1 MKFAKV
7 LAESSAHFENDE
19 YRAALAPYKRWKKTK
34 ELSDVSSFTSMLTH
48 ECRHIDA
55 VFKNNWK
62 RLFKQSRMGN
72 KGPKGPK
79 GPKEPRGIG
88 CCLNKVAYEESD
100 HDARELLTY
109 AQLNAQA
116 VYKILKKWRKRGDDG
131 AVKAGFFY
139 KQLRDRHEFAFM
151 GSSMLTMLRWKVMK
165 MQVTEEE
172 TAESQETECP
182 VCLEPL
188 IGEEKT
194 TTVILFC
201 GHQICWGCLDK
212 MTRIDTIKGT
222 VNNRLLIASYRMTC
236 PMCRLANPIRHGAAG
251 IVCE

>member
-34 ELSDVSSFTSMLTH
+34 ELSDVASFTSMLTH
-48 ECRHIDA
+48 ECRRIDA

-62 RLFKQSRMGN
+62 RLFKHSRMGN
-72 KGPKGPK
+72 KGPKGQKEPK
-79 GPKEPRGIG
+79 GSG
-88 CCLNKVAYEESD
+88 CCINKVWYEESD

-116 VYKILKKWRKRGDDG
+116 VYKILKKWRKRGD
-131 AVKAGFFY
+131 VKAGCFY

-151 GSSMLTMLRWKVMK
+151 GSSMLTMLRWKVM
-165 MQVTEEE
+165 QVTEEE
-172 TAESQETECP
+172 TVESQETECP

-188 IGEEKT
+188 IGEGHTKPT
-194 TTVILFC
+194 TIILYC
-201 GHQICWGCLDK
+201 GHPICWICLDK

-222 VNNRLLIASYRMTC
+222 VNNRLLIASYRMKC

>member
-7 LAESSAHFENDE
+7 LAESSARFENDE

-34 ELSDVSSFTSMLTH
+34 ELSDVASFTSMLTH
-48 ECRHIDA
+48 ECRRIDA

-62 RLFKQSRMGN
+62 RLFKHSKMGN
-72 KGPKGPK
+72 KGPK
-79 GPKEPRGIG
+79 ITG
-88 CCLNKVAYEESD
+88 CCMNKVAYDDVSESN

-116 VYKILKKWRKRGDDG
+116 VYKILKKWRKRGD
-131 AVKAGFFY
+131 VKAGFFY

-151 GSSMLTMLRWKVMK
+151 GSSMLTMLRWKVMQ

-182 VCLEPL
+182 VCFEPL

-194 TTVILFC
+194 TTVVLYC
-201 GHQICWGCLDK
+201 GHVLCWACIDK

-236 PMCRLANPIRHGAAG
+236 PMCRLENPIRHGAAG